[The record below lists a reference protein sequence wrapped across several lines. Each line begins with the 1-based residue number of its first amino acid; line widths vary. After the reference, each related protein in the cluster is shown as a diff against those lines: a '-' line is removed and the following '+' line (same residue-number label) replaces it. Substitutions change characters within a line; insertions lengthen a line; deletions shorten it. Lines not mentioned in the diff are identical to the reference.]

1 MYFADEEPPC
11 ENAEL
16 SIIIIII
23 IIIIILSVWFSTFL
37 WQMGV

>member
-23 IIIIILSVWFSTFL
+23 IIIILSVWFSAFL